1 MLNLQKYVFIST
13 DYGFV
18 YDAGSDADF
27 RKSHDPNFVKVY
39 GFALDYNFNPVS
51 CYFME
56 DFKLFNLSKDSLVKK
71 LDEHPIF
78 KGLGSIRGDKN
89 YRNRINLD
97 NYEFSGTYDFSDI
110 VDFS

>member
-18 YDAGSDADF
+18 YPAGSDADY
-27 RKSHDPNFVKVY
+27 KKNNNPSYVKVY
-39 GFALDYNFNPVS
+39 GFALDYLFNPVS

-56 DFKLFNLSKDSLVKK
+56 DFNVFNLSKNDLVAK

-78 KGLGSIRGDKN
+78 KGLGSIRGDKQF
-89 YRNRINLD
+89 RNRINLD
-97 NYEFSGTYDFSDI
+97 NYNFFGSYDFSDI
-110 VDFS
+110 VDFD